1 MKTLLARWS
10 RFPRVSAKTRGDTA
24 PFFMLVVFN
33 FLYPQPFT
41 SRLLTRLEKTTLH
54 FGQLYCRCEA
64 LSVEASGFHR
74 QTSLS
79 EVREG

>member
-33 FLYPQPFT
+33 FLYPIFHLSTTYT
-41 SRLLTRLEKTTLH
+41 SRKDN
-54 FGQLYCRCEA
+54 
-64 LSVEASGFHR
+64 ASLR
-74 QTSLS
+74 PIILPM
-79 EVREG
+79 